1 MRYLILDAHYGSTGI
16 KSLIEGYLNK
26 KELRLSY
33 HLWAEI
39 IDWRDDYAST
49 LLMPSKKIEKASS
62 LKKIDELDKKGIEL
76 IKKLLDELEF
86 AVKIQYYSEGR
97 QCLFPT
103 VYKKEKIKDNPFLE
117 KKHDIRYLVLDADYN
132 STGIRDEFDEFD
144 GSLEQDDLGI
154 SDRLWD
160 EITEWVLDYVPIILM
175 GIDEIVSPSS
185 LKKIYELDKRG
196 VALIQQLLDELE
208 CNVKIRYY
216 SEGMLGY
223 LSYYK
228 ANPSLF
234 GKPYVNEFHNKV
246 FSNIKNE

>member
-49 LLMPSKKIEKASS
+49 LLMPSKKIEKA
-62 LKKIDELDKKGIEL
+62 
-76 IKKLLDELEF
+76 
-86 AVKIQYYSEGR
+86 
-97 QCLFPT
+97 
-103 VYKKEKIKDNPFLE
+103 
-117 KKHDIRYLVLDADYN
+117 
-132 STGIRDEFDEFD
+132 
-144 GSLEQDDLGI
+144 
-154 SDRLWD
+154 
-160 EITEWVLDYVPIILM
+160 
-175 GIDEIVSPSS
+175 SS